1 MKLKIEKAP
10 RGNTRNG
17 RGLICENAGYFSV
30 EAPLKYT
37 CILKTVAVSVTVG
50 LLSACA
56 VGPDYVRPELPQ
68 EERFIRQ
75 EAVSSHSPAPQ
86 KTAEFWHSLGDPVLE
101 RLVNAALVNNH
112 DLRIAFANYQQAN
125 ALLRGSR
132 YDRLPTIT
140 ADTTAA
146 EARDSADQVPGVSR
160 ADRDHN
166 QYQGTIGFTWELDL
180 FGRVRRSVEAQR
192 AETAASA
199 EDLVAMQ
206 VVVVSQ
212 LVRTYIQLR
221 GWQEQL
227 RIAQENADN
236 QARTLQLLE
245 VRYKAGMVT
254 PFDVDRSR
262 TQLEST
268 RARIPGLESEVAVA
282 THRIAVLAGKPPQ
295 ALVAE
300 LEVAAP
306 LPALP
311 QNVAADAPGDLL
323 RRRPDVAAAERRL
336 AAASARIGV
345 VTADLFPRFTLGGLI
360 GTQAFDAGSL
370 FERDSEMRLLTL
382 GVDGS
387 FLNVGRVR
395 ARIAASSAAEA
406 GNLAAYERTV
416 LIALE
421 ETENALVQVSRSGRQ
436 SVHLKQA
443 ALAGSRASG
452 MARMRYEQ
460 GSIDVLELL
469 DAENA
474 RLQTEDAFAQGR
486 VRNALAIVS
495 LYQAMAGGWPGIEP
509 YSNIAKR

>member
-1 MKLKIEKAP
+1 MDLNFNLPPAP
-10 RGNTRNG
+10 TRRRGRSAA
-17 RGLICENAGYFSV
+17 RSRVY
-30 EAPLKYT
+30 
-37 CILKTVAVSVTVG
+37 KTLAASIAAG
-50 LLSACA
+50 LLSACT
-56 VGPDYVRPELPQ
+56 VGPDYVRPEAPKVN
-68 EERFIRQ
+68 RFIRQ
-75 EAVSSHSPAPQ
+75 DAATASAPRPQ
-86 KTAEFWHSLGDPVLE
+86 ADIEFWRGFHDPLLE
-101 RLVNAALVNNH
+101 QLVDAALVNNH

-125 ALLRGSR
+125 ALLRNSG

-140 ADTTAA
+140 ANA
-146 EARDSADQVPGVSR
+146 EAGDARNSADQAPGVDR
-160 ADRDHN
+160 AGRDHN
-166 QYQGTIGFTWELDL
+166 QYQATIGFTWELDL

-199 EDLVAMQ
+199 EDLAAMQ
-206 VVVVSQ
+206 VVVVGQ
-212 LVRTYIQLR
+212 LARTYFQLR

-227 RIAQENADN
+227 RIARENADN

-245 VRYKAGMVT
+245 TRRDSGMAT

-268 RARIPGLESEVAVA
+268 QSRIPELEADVAVA

-295 ALVAE
+295 TLAAE
-300 LEVAAP
+300 LEVPGP

-311 QNVAADAPGDLL
+311 QNVAADAPGELL

-336 AAASARIGV
+336 AAATARIGV
-345 VTADLFPRFTLGGLI
+345 VTADLFPKFTLGGLI
-360 GTQAFDAGSL
+360 GTQAFDAGAL

-395 ARIAASSAAEA
+395 ARIAAANAAEA
-406 GNLAAYERTV
+406 GNLATYERTV
-416 LIALE
+416 LTALE

-436 SVHLKQA
+436 SAHLEQA
-443 ALAGSRASG
+443 AAASTRAAG
-452 MARMRYEQ
+452 MAKMRFDQ

-474 RLQTEDAFAQGR
+474 RLQNEGAFAQGR
-486 VRNALAIVS
+486 VSNTLAVVS
-495 LYQAMAGGWPGIEP
+495 LYQALAGGWPKYVP
-509 YSNIAKR
+509 QQNITKS